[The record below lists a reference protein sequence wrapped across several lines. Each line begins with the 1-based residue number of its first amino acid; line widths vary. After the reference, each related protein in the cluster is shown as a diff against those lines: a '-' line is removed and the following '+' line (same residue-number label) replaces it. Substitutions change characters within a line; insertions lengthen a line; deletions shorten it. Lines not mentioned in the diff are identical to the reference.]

1 MNYYTVLYLFIFII
15 YFFKNDIF
23 SNIINFNKKYNVPN
37 LLNNISTIFKNYE
50 KINYKYLVLII
61 LSIYVFLNLK
71 SNLKIFVL
79 LLSFLIIMNYN
90 KINFILNQIK
100 CVYKDKFL
108 INKFVF
114 FK

>member
-1 MNYYTVLYLFIFII
+1 MNYFTVLYLFIFII

-61 LSIYVFLNLK
+61 LSIYVFLNLIVPA
-71 SNLKIFVL
+71 SNMANPAFIRKIITPAVSIHPIL
-79 LLSFLIIMNYN
+79 TA
-90 KINFILNQIK
+90 NFISTNSCL
-100 CVYKDKFL
+100 VAY
-108 INKFVF
+108 
-114 FK
+114 